1 MPELRT
7 RGFLALFVALTL
19 LIVPAQVASQTPA
32 TIRMVY
38 WPGPESDAM
47 RKVVDWYNANRSA
60 ADGVKVEMVL
70 FSREGFFDKEATVL
84 AARSRIAFGVF
95 PGFLAMRRFKL
106 SSGAADSPRSV
117 II

>member
-84 AARSRIAFGVF
+84 AARSPEVDMVF
-95 PGFLAMRRFKL
+95 TASYILGRHAPHMDSLEKVV
-106 SSGAADSPRSV
+106 AAS
-117 II
+117 